1 MLRLKRTAGGEVN
14 IAPFSIISFIDRDK
28 GSTVVLTGGLTYDV
42 DESPRT
48 IRNMLKKIQ
57 EDTLEF

>member
-1 MLRLKRTAGGEVN
+1 MLRLKRLNGGEVN
-14 IAPFSIISFIDRDK
+14 IALFSIISFIDRER

-48 IRNMLKKIQ
+48 IRNMLKKFQ
-57 EDTLEF
+57 EGTLEF

>member
-14 IAPFSIISFIDRDK
+14 IAPFSIISFIDRER

-48 IRNMLKKIQ
+48 IRNMMSKAQ
-57 EDTLEF
+57 EGTLGF

>member
-14 IAPFSIISFIDRDK
+14 IAPLSIISFIDREK
-28 GSTVVLTGGLTYDV
+28 GSTITLTGGLSYDV

-57 EDTLEF
+57 EGTLEF

>member
-1 MLRLKRTAGGEVN
+1 MLRLKRTNGGEVN
-14 IAPFSIISFIDRDK
+14 IAPFSIISFIDKDK
-28 GSTVVLTGGLTYDV
+28 GSTITLSGGLSYDV

-48 IRNMLKKIQ
+48 IRNMVKKAQ

>member
-14 IAPFSIISFIDRDK
+14 IPPFSIIYFIDRDK
-28 GSTVVLTGGLTYDV
+28 GSTVVLTSGLTYDV